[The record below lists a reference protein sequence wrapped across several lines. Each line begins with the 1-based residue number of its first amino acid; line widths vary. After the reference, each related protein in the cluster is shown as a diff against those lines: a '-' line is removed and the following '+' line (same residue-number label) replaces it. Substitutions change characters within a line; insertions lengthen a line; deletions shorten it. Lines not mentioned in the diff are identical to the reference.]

1 MITFYLQI
9 KNEEEGKKEFFF
21 QNSQIFKLF
30 LEQIRFLIIYKMLL
44 KYVSLRQKI
53 EWWTWKTEFW

>member
-9 KNEEEGKKEFFF
+9 KNEEEGKKEFFS

-53 EWWTWKTEFW
+53 